1 MKPIMYIFFG
11 ILINEIFYVFMHG
24 FPFKKKKIN
33 SKAGF
38 GLGEEYVCAVV
49 GGEQ

>member
-11 ILINEIFYVFMHG
+11 ILINEIFYVFMYG
-24 FPFKKKKIN
+24 FPFFKKKIN
-33 SKAGF
+33 SKPRF

>member
-1 MKPIMYIFFG
+1 MKYFMFSCM
-11 ILINEIFYVFMHG
+11 VFLL
-24 FPFKKKKIN
+24 KKKIN

>member
-1 MKPIMYIFFG
+1 MKYFMFSCM
-11 ILINEIFYVFMHG
+11 VFP
-24 FPFKKKKIN
+24 FFKKKKIN
-33 SKAGF
+33 SKARF